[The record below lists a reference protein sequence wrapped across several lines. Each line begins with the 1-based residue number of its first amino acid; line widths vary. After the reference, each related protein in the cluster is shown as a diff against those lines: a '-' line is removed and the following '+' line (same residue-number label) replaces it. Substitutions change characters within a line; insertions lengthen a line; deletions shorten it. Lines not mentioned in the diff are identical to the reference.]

1 MNAAAEPSGGAVTLG
16 GVIGQARALEVLRSS
31 IASGRVHHA
40 WIFAG
45 PKGVGK
51 FTAAMAFAS
60 ALLDPT
66 TGPNLMGEYEP
77 DPESETQRLIARD
90 AHPDLHVIT
99 KELALYSDEASVRNS
114 KQTNIAVDVVRT
126 RLLEVAHLSPARRT
140 GSLLGKAFLVDEAEL
155 LKRESQ
161 NALLKTLEEPPLG
174 TIIILVTSA
183 EDALLPTIRSR
194 CQRVAFTALDDS
206 NMRRWIDRGGF
217 ALEAS
222 EAHWLIGACDG
233 SPGRLLDAVECGL
246 HGWATRLEP
255 MLARADRGEF
265 DPDLGPAIKDLV
277 EGWASGFVKANAN
290 ASKKVAND
298 VAAAKAL
305 GLIASRA
312 RRRLRHAVE
321 TGEDTSR
328 AIRAIESVE
337 RTRQRIGANVQ
348 IALAFEGLAA
358 ELVR

>member
-1 MNAAAEPSGGAVTLG
+1 MSGGAELAGAVALG
-16 GVIGQARALEVLRSS
+16 DIIGQAGAMAVLRSAIS
-31 IASGRVHHA
+31 SGRVHHA

-51 FTAAMAFAS
+51 FTAATAFAS

-66 TGPNLMGEYEP
+66 TGPNPMGEYEP
-77 DPESETQRLIARD
+77 DPGSETQRLIARD
-90 AHPDLHVIT
+90 AFPDLHVVT
-99 KELALYSDEASVRNS
+99 KELARHSDDSDVR
-114 KQTNIAVDVVRT
+114 KRLLTNIPVEVVRT
-126 RLLEVAHLSPARRT
+126 RLIELAHLTPTRQT
-140 GSLLGKAFLVDEAEL
+140 GSLIGKAFIVDEAEL
-155 LKRESQ
+155 LKHDAQ

-174 TIIILVTSA
+174 TILILVTSA
-183 EDALLPTIRSR
+183 EEDLLPTIRSR
-194 CQRVAFTALDDS
+194 CQRVAFTALDDPD
-206 NMRRWIDRGGF
+206 MRRWIGARG
-217 ALEAS
+217 LEPGDE
-222 EAHWLIGACDG
+222 EAGWLIGASDG
-233 SPGRLLDAVECGL
+233 SPGRLLDAVECDL

-305 GLIASRA
+305 GLIANRA

-321 TGEDTSR
+321 TGGDTSR

-337 RTRQRIGANVQ
+337 RARQRIGANVQ